1 MEKELA
7 DKIRAQLKDTH
18 NLELALLNWLKS
30 QNPSPIVAII
40 ALTEVL
46 GRLLQEIGK
55 EDKILGIFNLEIAI
69 KMIREIATKAPSN
82 G

>member
-46 GRLLQEIGK
+46 GNLLQETGK